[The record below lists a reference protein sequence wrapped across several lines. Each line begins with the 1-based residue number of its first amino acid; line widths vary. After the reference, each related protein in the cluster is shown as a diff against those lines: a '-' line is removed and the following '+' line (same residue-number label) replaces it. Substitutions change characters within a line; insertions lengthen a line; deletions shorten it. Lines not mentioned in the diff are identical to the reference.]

1 MNAPY
6 HTVLHR
12 FHRSS
17 ERLDVSRASTLR
29 LDDGDPL
36 DVLLEDVAVGGCR
49 ISGVRDLAPQ
59 EAIMIGLAGVGSRP
73 ARVVWSQGGQAGCEF
88 DQALTFR
95 ELEETQAAGNV
106 VTGNFATFRVQAE
119 AALFAE
125 QPKLS
130 RRARLAVL
138 AVAVIASWG
147 IAIGL
152 ASLAMSLFA

>member
-17 ERLDVSRASTLR
+17 ERHDVSRASTLR
-29 LDDGDPL
+29 LDGGEPL

-49 ISGVRDLAPQ
+49 ISGVGDLAPQ
-59 EAIMIGLAGVGSRP
+59 EVIMIGLAGVGSRA

-88 DQALTFR
+88 DQALTYR

-106 VTGNFATFRVQAE
+106 VTGNFATFKVQAQNAHLTE
-119 AALFAE
+119 D
-125 QPKLS
+125 PKFS
-130 RRARLAVL
+130 PRARLAVL
-138 AVAVIASWG
+138 AVAVVASWG
-147 IAIGL
+147 VAIGL
-152 ASLAMSLFA
+152 ASLALSLFA

>member
-1 MNAPY
+1 MNASY

-12 FHRSS
+12 FHRTS

-29 LDDGDPL
+29 IDDGEAL

-59 EAIMIGLAGVGSRP
+59 EAIMIGLAGVGSRS

-88 DQALTFR
+88 DQALTYR
-95 ELEETQAAGNV
+95 ELEETQAAANV
-106 VTGNFATFRVQAE
+106 VTGNFATFKVQAE
-119 AALFAE
+119 IASFAE
-125 QPKLS
+125 PPKLS
-130 RRARLAVL
+130 RPARLAVL
-138 AVAVIASWG
+138 AAAVVVSWG

-152 ASLAMSLFA
+152 ASLAIALFA

>member
-17 ERLDVSRASTLR
+17 ERHDVSRASTLR
-29 LDDGDPL
+29 LDDGDPI

-49 ISGVRDLAPQ
+49 ISGVQGLNPQ
-59 EAIMIGLAGVGSRP
+59 EAILIGLAGVGSRS
-73 ARVVWSQGGQAGCEF
+73 ARIVWAQGGQAGCEF
-88 DQALTFR
+88 DQALTYS

-106 VTGNFATFRVQAE
+106 ITGNFATFRVKAE
-119 AALFAE
+119 HASLVE
-125 QPKLS
+125 EPKLS
-130 RRARLAVL
+130 RPARLVVL

-147 IAIGL
+147 IAIGI
-152 ASLAMSLFA
+152 ARAAMALFA